1 MIQVHHWGGTT
12 GKQSGSGERKEEGDE
27 GEGQLDDQNRKA
39 RPRDWAVLARLPA
52 WSPPSSASSVQ
63 GLEIRG
69 ILLAGIIV
77 RLPHPSAASQRFW
90 ETRLQYLVLD
100 NLYTQ
105 THYKSGHLRLGHQ
118 TWFSLPPYARTRQAQ
133 ARGRTCLAFSCCMRV
148 CTDVL

>member
-1 MIQVHHWGGTT
+1 MIQVHHWGG
-12 GKQSGSGERKEEGDE
+12 GQQGSSQAVEEGMRKGTRVRDSSTTKI
-27 GEGQLDDQNRKA
+27 GRLD
-39 RPRDWAVLARLPA
+39 PETGPCWPA

-69 ILLAGIIV
+69 ILLAGINV

-105 THYKSGHLRLGHQ
+105 THYKSGHLRLRHQ
-118 TWFSLPPYARTRQAQ
+118 TWFSLPCTHETSSSSR
-133 ARGRTCLAFSCCMRV
+133 
-148 CTDVL
+148 TDVPGILMLHACVYGCTVST

>member
-1 MIQVHHWGGTT
+1 MEDSSTT
-12 GKQSGSGERKEEGDE
+12 KIGR
-27 GEGQLDDQNRKA
+27 LD
-39 RPRDWAVLARLPA
+39 PETGPCWPA

-69 ILLAGIIV
+69 ILLAGINV

-118 TWFSLPPYARTRQAQ
+118 TWFSLPCTHETSSSSR
-133 ARGRTCLAFSCCMRV
+133 
-148 CTDVL
+148 TDVPDILMLHACVYGCTVST